1 MGLNWG
7 VTPSVAWQAE
17 PTPRFMLGWLYEVFR
32 EVYKDLTLITGGV
45 DDSQSTQ
52 SVQTDQVAN
61 TASILLRNGLSFG

>member
-1 MGLNWG
+1 
-7 VTPSVAWQAE
+7 
-17 PTPRFMLGWLYEVFR
+17 MLGWLYEVFR